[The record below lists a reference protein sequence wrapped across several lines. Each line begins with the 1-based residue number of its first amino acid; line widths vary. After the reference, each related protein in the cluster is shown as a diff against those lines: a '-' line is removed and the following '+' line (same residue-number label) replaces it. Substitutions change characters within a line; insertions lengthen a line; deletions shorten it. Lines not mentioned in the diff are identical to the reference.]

1 MSETAGKMSFWSHL
15 DELRKV
21 LLRILAAVLVAG
33 IVAFYFKEGLFT
45 ILLAPQ
51 HSDFVLYRLMNR
63 LSEAWQMP
71 SLGAG
76 AFQAQLIS
84 TQLTSQFF
92 IHMYAAFAAGAVV
105 VSPYI
110 LFELFRFVSPAL
122 YVNEKHYAFP
132 ALIWAFLLFFLG
144 VLLNY
149 FIIFPFS
156 FRFLATYQVSAEVPN
171 MITLASYME
180 ALLVMSLLMGLMFE
194 LPVLSWLFARL
205 GFLSPGFM
213 REKRRYAIVI
223 ILIAAAVITPT
234 GDAFTLALVSLP
246 IWALYEISILIVAA
260 AVRRSSRLV
269 EKASSKE

>member
-1 MSETAGKMSFWSHL
+1 MSFWSHL

-33 IVAFYFKEGLFT
+33 IVAFYFKEALFT

-110 LFELFRFVSPAL
+110 LFELFRF
-122 YVNEKHYAFP
+122 EKHYAFP

>member
-1 MSETAGKMSFWSHL
+1 MSERAEKMSFWSHL

-21 LLRILAAVLVAG
+21 LLRILTAILVAG
-33 IVAFYFKEGLFT
+33 VVAFCFKDILFS

-51 HSDFVLYRLMNR
+51 RSDFVLYRLLDR
-63 LSEAWQMP
+63 LGHVWHVD
-71 SLGAG
+71 SLGMTD
-76 AFQAQLIS
+76 FHVQLIS

-92 IHMYAAFAAGAVV
+92 IHMYAAFAAGAVI

-122 YVNEKHYAFP
+122 YVEEKHYAFP
-132 ALIWAFLLFFLG
+132 ALIWSFLLFSLG

-171 MITLASYME
+171 MITLSSYME
-180 ALLVMSLLMGLMFE
+180 ALLMMSLLLGLMFE
-194 LPVLSWLFARL
+194 LPVLCWLFARL
-205 GFLSPGFM
+205 GFLTSSFM
-213 REKRRYAIVI
+213 RNKRRYAVVI

-246 IWALYEISILIVAA
+246 VWALYEISILVVAA
-260 AVRRSSRLV
+260 SQRKSRAKKNTPPV
-269 EKASSKE
+269 E

>member
-1 MSETAGKMSFWSHL
+1 MSETTGKMSFWSHL
-15 DELRKV
+15 DEFRNV
-21 LLRILAAVLVAG
+21 LLRILAVVLVSG
-33 IVAFYFKEGLFT
+33 IVAFYFKDALFT
-45 ILLAPQ
+45 VLLAPQ
-51 HSDFVLYRLMNR
+51 HSDFVLYRLLNR
-63 LSEAWQMP
+63 LAEAWQMP
-71 SLGAG
+71 SLAAG
-76 AFQAQLIS
+76 AFQTQLIS

-122 YVNEKHYAFP
+122 YVEEKHYAFP
-132 ALIWAFLLFFLG
+132 ALIWSFLLFFLG

-180 ALLVMSLLMGLMFE
+180 AFLMMSLLMGLMFE
-194 LPVLSWLFARL
+194 LPVLCWLFARL
-205 GFLSPGFM
+205 GFLTPRFM

-223 ILIAAAVITPT
+223 ILVVAAVITPT

-246 IWALYEISILIVAA
+246 IWALYEVSILV
-260 AVRRSSRLV
+260 V
-269 EKASSKE
+269 ASSQRRRARKRKNAAPAE